1 MDIFKRYVGHFYS
14 TIKRIHQGFKTTRKI
29 EDTKNFIYMRN
40 GDKTYIELARTYL
53 LQLSNNFTFELFS
66 YHDEKLVVNCI
77 S

>member
-1 MDIFKRYVGHFYS
+1 
-14 TIKRIHQGFKTTRKI
+14 
-29 EDTKNFIYMRN
+29 MRN